1 MTCTPQSD
9 LFVPAE
15 QLYRCISADPPW
27 EERGGGK
34 CVRGAQRHYPLV
46 KTKDLP
52 AVIRGSGRFTPD
64 PAGCHLWM
72 WVTDNFLT
80 DGLWLIDQLDF
91 HYVRTFVWVK
101 LSDGPPRNIL
111 RTACEAARDGLQIG
125 LGQYGRGAH
134 ELLLLSTRG
143 QAMVPPPEQRP
154 PSVFFAP
161 RTRHSAK
168 PEQSYSLIEQVSPG
182 PRLELF
188 ARSGREGWDAW
199 GNEVGQ

>member
-1 MTCTPQSD
+1 VTAVQPD
-9 LFVPAE
+9 LFVPDG
-15 QLYRCISADPPW
+15 QLYRCISMDPPW

-52 AVIRGSGRFTPD
+52 GVILGSGRFTPD
-64 PAGCHLWM
+64 PAGAHLWM

-80 DGLWLIDQLDF
+80 DGLWLIDQLGF
-91 HYVRTFVWVK
+91 HYIRTFVWVK
-101 LSDGPPRNIL
+101 LRDVSPMGVTP
-111 RTACEAARDGLQIG
+111 CEVARDALQIG

-143 QAMVPPPEQRP
+143 QALVPPPERRP

-168 PEQSYSLIEQVSPG
+168 PDQSYSLIEQVSPG

-188 ARSGREGWDAW
+188 ARSDRAGWDSW
-199 GNEVGQ
+199 GNEVTQ